1 MFDNFRKKLSDVL
14 TPKREIRFIGTQTP
28 GVPVY
33 TDMTVQKATREGY
46 KISVYVYRAVRTIIQ
61 AASAIPW
68 VVIKDGEIIDGHPLS
83 QVIAN
88 PNKEFSGQDLM
99 EYTIAYLELVG
110 NALWQPIIVG
120 GRVREIWPVLPDVV
134 QPVPSDVPGEWMKGW
149 QVTNNGRMEI
159 LPSETF
165 IHFQQIN
172 PGNPYW
178 GISPLMAAART
189 IDTDNEAQDTQ
200 KVSMQN
206 RGVADGAFIHESPLT
221 PEQFEEAR
229 RQIKENYLARS
240 RRREPWILGAG
251 TKWQPMSITPVEM
264 DFIASRIQNKRDI
277 AAAFGIS
284 PIFLG
289 DLEQSSYDNMQQAR
303 KSLYEDVVI
312 PLLDDLKSTINLKL
326 AHLYGDI
333 TLTYDLSNVPALR
346 EDYGKKVEQAA
357 RLWSMGVP
365 FEQINAKLEMGFDEF
380 PGWDVGYLPLS
391 LLPTGYS
398 GSSEEKQFK
407 AIETEDAKV
416 QYWKRLDRR
425 RIGWWGAAEKKI
437 LPLFEN
443 EKDEVLKAIKS
454 GDPMTAA
461 ENAIT
466 KQKDKWLE
474 VMTAITTA
482 IVEDFGNDIAQDLG
496 AERKWR
502 FDPFKPAAMQWIIGH
517 AADSVTTILNTNKND
532 IKNIILRGMAD
543 NLPTPDIADEISKF
557 YNDRS
562 EYKSMRIARTEVAAA
577 SGYGSLEAARQ
588 SGIVER
594 KKWLSSRDDRVRD
607 SHQAIDGEEVP
618 LDGTFSNGCEAPGV
632 GGDPAETIQC
642 RCVLQFVTR
651 RT

>member
-1 MFDNFRKKLSDVL
+1 
-14 TPKREIRFIGTQTP
+14 
-28 GVPVY
+28 
-33 TDMTVQKATREGY
+33 
-46 KISVYVYRAVRTIIQ
+46 
-61 AASAIPW
+61 
-68 VVIKDGEIIDGHPLS
+68 
-83 QVIAN
+83 
-88 PNKEFSGQDLM
+88 
-99 EYTIAYLELVG
+99 
-110 NALWQPIIVG
+110 
-120 GRVREIWPVLPDVV
+120 
-134 QPVPSDVPGEWMKGW
+134 
-149 QVTNNGRMEI
+149 
-159 LPSETF
+159 
-165 IHFQQIN
+165 
-172 PGNPYW
+172 
-178 GISPLMAAART
+178 
-189 IDTDNEAQDTQ
+189 
-200 KVSMQN
+200 
-206 RGVADGAFIHESPLT
+206 
-221 PEQFEEAR
+221 
-229 RQIKENYLARS
+229 
-240 RRREPWILGAG
+240 
-251 TKWQPMSITPVEM
+251 
-264 DFIASRIQNKRDI
+264 
-277 AAAFGIS
+277 
-284 PIFLG
+284 
-289 DLEQSSYDNMQQAR
+289 
-303 KSLYEDVVI
+303 
-312 PLLDDLKSTINLKL
+312 L